1 MLPWQDALAHIL
13 AHTHTLQTEEISIH
27 DAAGRIAREAV
38 SAPFPMP
45 RFSASAMDGYA
56 LHGADIADASE
67 TSPVTLPVLQHI
79 AASQAPAPLQRGAC
93 ARIFTGAPVPEGA
106 DVVVIQ
112 EDVTA
117 KDAHATFRAPAE
129 PLQNIRP
136 RGSDCPQGTLLLP
149 EGSPLYAGE
158 IGLLAGLGIGMVHV
172 TRRPRVAVL
181 ACGSELRRIG
191 ESLGPADIYE
201 SNRHALAVQIREAGG
216 DPYLLPVVPDQMEAL
231 QTQIREGLQA
241 DVLITS
247 GGASV
252 GDHDLLRPAF
262 DALGVTTDFWRV
274 AMRPGKPLFFG
285 KHHQCLIFGLPG
297 NPASSMVTFEVLVR
311 PALQKMIGSPA
322 IYRPQLYAQIT
333 TPLSNNNKRT
343 HFVRGQL
350 SFASPQPQFTPLS
363 SQSSADLLS
372 MRQAHA
378 LAILPPSLPL
388 LQTGETVQVLWIAH
402 ANSPELL
409 ADVRFS

>member
-1 MLPWQDALAHIL
+1 MLSWQDALAHIL
-13 AHTHTLQTEEISIH
+13 AHTHTLNTEELPIH
-27 DAAGRIAREAV
+27 EAAGRLLREPIH
-38 SAPFPMP
+38 APFPMP

-56 LHGADIADASE
+56 LHHADIAQASE
-67 TSPVTLPVLQHI
+67 ASAISLPVLQHI
-79 AASQAPAPLQRGAC
+79 AASQAPTPLKRGEC

-112 EDVTA
+112 ENVTA
-117 KDAHATFRAPAE
+117 QNGHALFRAPAT
-129 PLQNIRP
+129 PFQNIRP
-136 RGSDCPQGTLLLP
+136 LGSDCSQGTLLLP

-158 IGLLAGLGIGMVHV
+158 IGLLAGLGVGMVHV

-191 ESLGPADIYE
+191 EPLGPADIYE

-216 DPYLLPVVPDQMEAL
+216 DPYLLPVVPDQLDAL
-231 QTQIREGLQA
+231 QTQIREGLHA
-241 DVLITS
+241 DVLISS

-262 DALGVTTDFWRV
+262 DALGVATDFWRV

-285 KHHQCLIFGLPG
+285 KHQQCLIFGLPG

-311 PALQKMIGSPA
+311 PALQKMLGSPA
-322 IYRPQLYAQIT
+322 LYRPLLCAQIT
-333 TPLSNNNKRT
+333 EPASNNTKRT

-350 SFASPQPQFTPLS
+350 SFASPQPLFTPLS

-378 LAILPPSLPL
+378 LAILPPSSAPVKA
-388 LQTGETVQVLWIAH
+388 GDSVQVLWITH
-402 ANSPELL
+402 ANSLQLL
-409 ADVRFS
+409 A